1 VRAPTSVTGVGAA
14 PPVVDQVLER
24 ETPDHV
30 RATPGRSLRVL
41 ATWLGVWFAPVGLL
55 ALVFGTSSVFVR
67 LGLYFSKAAVVTF
80 GGAYAVLGYV
90 AQHAVERAHW
100 LQPGEMLDGLALAET
115 TPGPLILVLE
125 FVGCLAG
132 HRDPG
137 PPGPWAGALL
147 GACITVWVTFAPC
160 FLWIFLG
167 APYVE
172 RLRGNR
178 RLDAALSTITA
189 SVVGVVL
196 NLAVWFSLHVLFGTV
211 AERDWRGVRLHVPE
225 WRTLDPG
232 ALTLSA
238 LAFFALF
245 GLHLGMVRTLLGCAA
260 LGCLWKLVLT

>member
-1 VRAPTSVTGVGAA
+1 
-14 PPVVDQVLER
+14 
-24 ETPDHV
+24 
-30 RATPGRSLRVL
+30 
-41 ATWLGVWFAPVGLL
+41 
-55 ALVFGTSSVFVR
+55 
-67 LGLYFSKAAVVTF
+67 
-80 GGAYAVLGYV
+80 
-90 AQHAVERAHW
+90 
-100 LQPGEMLDGLALAET
+100 MLDGLSLAET

-137 PPGPWAGALL
+137 PPGPWAGVVL
-147 GACITVWVTFAPC
+147 GACVTVWVTFVPC

-211 AERDWRGVRLHVPE
+211 VERTWHGLRLHVPSCALSIQARSRSRR
-225 WRTLDPG
+225 WRSMRS
-232 ALTLSA
+232 SA
-238 LAFFALF
+238 CASAWCA
-245 GLHLGMVRTLLGCAA
+245 RYSGCAA
-260 LGCLWKLVLT
+260 LGCLWKLVLV